1 MRHLA
6 ALGAVC
12 GVLSCGAPDAGAP
25 VDVPARVTE
34 VPATIPQGEWA
45 ALIGELSEE
54 GGFFDTDNLISN
66 ESSFLNVL
74 GPMRRLNVYGGAYIG
89 VGPDQNFSYMAQQRP
104 ELAFVVDIRPDNLLQ
119 HLLFKALFHEADT
132 RVEYLSLL
140 FGVVVPPDPSL
151 FHESSI
157 EEILAWVEGAEGGE
171 GSPEAAEA
179 KMRLTRRLG
188 TFGVTLSD
196 DDLATIARFHDEFVR
211 QGLDLRFTT
220 LGQPPRPFF
229 PTFGELLAARDLTGE
244 AGSYLATRD
253 DFAFLKALQEANRVV
268 PVVGDLAGDKAV
280 RRIGDEVRARGLT
293 VRAFYV
299 SNVEFY
305 LDRDGTFARF
315 AETVAGLPMD
325 DFSVLIR
332 SVFPQG
338 LVRRHPQ
345 AQPGDYSTQVLV
357 RMTDVGEAV
366 RAGGYGSYWDV
377 VTRDAIGPGMEGGG

>member
-1 MRHLA
+1 MGLRGLA
-6 ALGAVC
+6 LMTAVVGATISGCVQSE
-12 GVLSCGAPDAGAP
+12 G
-25 VDVPARVTE
+25 PAAAE
-34 VPATIPQGEWA
+34 VPVRGTLVGPGIPTSEWA
-45 ALIGELSEE
+45 ALIDSLSET

-104 ELAFVVDIRPDNLLQ
+104 ELAFVVDIRRDNLLQ
-119 HLLFKALFHEADT
+119 HVLFKALFHEAAN
-132 RVEYLSLL
+132 RMEYLALL
-140 FGVVVPPDPSL
+140 FGVGMPDDTSPL
-151 FHESSI
+151 ESAGI
-157 EEILAWVEGAEGGE
+157 EEILALIEAAPGGE

-179 KMRLTRRLG
+179 AARLMSRIDSFSLD
-188 TFGVTLSD
+188 LSD
-196 DDLATIARFHDEFVR
+196 EDRGTIRRFHDEFMR
-211 QGLDLRFTT
+211 QGLDLRYTT
-220 LGQPPRPFF
+220 LGQPPRPFY
-229 PTFGELLAARDLTGE
+229 PTFGELLAARDLAGE
-244 AGSYLATRD
+244 AGSYLARRD
-253 DFAFLKALQEANRVV
+253 DFVYLKALQEANRVI
-268 PVVGDLAGDKAV
+268 PVVGDLAGTKAV
-280 RRIGDEVRARGLT
+280 RAIGNEVRSRGLT

-305 LDRDGTFARF
+305 LAQDGTFARF

-325 DFSVLIR
+325 EYSVLIR

-357 RMTDVGEAV
+357 RMTDLSEAV

-377 VTRDAIGPGMEGGG
+377 VTRDAVDPGG

>member
-1 MRHLA
+1 MGFGRLA
-6 ALGAVC
+6 LTAAIV
-12 GVLSCGAPDAGAP
+12 GVATVGCVEADG
-25 VDVPARVTE
+25 PAAAE
-34 VPATIPQGEWA
+34 VPVPGSEVAAAIPTPEWA
-45 ALIGELSEE
+45 ALIDSLSES

-74 GPMRRLNVYGGAYIG
+74 GPMRRLHVYGGAYIG

-104 ELAFVVDIRPDNLLQ
+104 ELAFVVDIRRDNLLQ
-119 HLLFKALFHEADT
+119 HVLFKALFHEAAT
-132 RVEYLSLL
+132 RMEYLALL
-140 FGVVVPPDPSL
+140 FGVRIPGDVQAL
-151 FHESSI
+151 SSAGI
-157 EEILAWVEGAEGGE
+157 EQLLALVERAPGGE

-179 KMRLTRRLG
+179 ADRVMSRIDSFSLD
-188 TFGVTLSD
+188 LSD
-196 DDLATIARFHDEFVR
+196 QDRATIRRFHDEFIR
-211 QGLDLRFTT
+211 QGLDLRYTT

-229 PTFGELLAARDLTGE
+229 PTFGELLAARDLAGE
-244 AGSYLATRD
+244 AGSYLARRD
-253 DFAFLKALQEANRVV
+253 DFVFLKALQEANRVI
-268 PVVGDLAGDKAV
+268 PVVGDLAGPKAV
-280 RRIGDEVRARGLT
+280 KSIGDEVRARGLT

-305 LDRDGTFARF
+305 LAQDGTFEQY

-325 DFSVLIR
+325 EYSVLLR

-357 RMTDVGEAV
+357 RMTDLAEAV

-377 VTRDAIGPGMEGGG
+377 VTRDAVDPGG

>member
-1 MRHLA
+1 MRSSRLA
-6 ALGAVC
+6 LVAAVC
-12 GVLSCGAPDAGAP
+12 GVAALGCVEADGPTVS
-25 VDVPARVTE
+25 E
-34 VPATIPQGEWA
+34 VPVPGSDIGAGIPTPEWA
-45 ALIGELSEE
+45 ALIDSLSEA

-74 GPMRRLNVYGGAYIG
+74 GPMRRLHVYGGAYIG

-104 ELAFVVDIRPDNLLQ
+104 ELAFVVDIRRDNLLQ
-119 HLLFKALFHEADT
+119 HVLFKALFHEAAT
-132 RVEYLSLL
+132 RMEYLALL
-140 FGVVVPPDPSL
+140 FGVPVPDDAQAL
-151 FHESSI
+151 SSAGI
-157 EEILAWVEGAEGGE
+157 EQLLERVEQAPGGA

-179 KMRLTRRLG
+179 ARRVMSRIDSFSLD
-188 TFGVTLSD
+188 LSD
-196 DDLATIARFHDEFVR
+196 QDRATIRRFHDEFIR
-211 QGLDLRFTT
+211 QGLDLRYTT

-229 PTFGELLAARDLTGE
+229 PTFGELLAARDLAGE
-244 AGSYLATRD
+244 AGSYLARRD
-253 DFAFLKALQEANRVV
+253 DFVFLKALQEANRVI
-268 PVVGDLAGDKAV
+268 PVVGDLAGPKAV
-280 RRIGDEVRARGLT
+280 KAIGDEVRARGLT

-305 LDRDGTFARF
+305 LAQDGTFEQY

-325 DFSVLIR
+325 EYSVLLR

-357 RMTDVGEAV
+357 RMTDLAEAV

-377 VTRDAIGPGMEGGG
+377 VTRDAVDPGG